1 MPLLYRWYTLIHWA
15 PLLASLLATMLRTQS
30 STVWGDSRCHRLL
43 LWLAIVVSVITCERR
58 ISAAAACLPLHP
70 PPHHARARLVKVVE
84 GKGDGGVGGEGHVQ
98 RGNGL
103 RGVAAAAPDAVR
115 QAVVLVDS
123 QHAYSA

>member
-43 LWLAIVVSVITCERR
+43 LWLAIVVSVTTCNVHHMN
-58 ISAAAACLPLHP
+58 AALRLRAGESHHSRAC
-70 PPHHARARLVKVVE
+70 LVKVIE
-84 GKGDGGVGGEGHVQ
+84 RKRDCGVGGEGHVQ